1 MTTLT
6 VGTGAGDYAS
16 LGTALAA
23 TQNGD
28 TINLPGG
35 VYYDQTA
42 TVATNVTIQ
51 GVGGTAY
58 LVATQPV
65 SNAKGILV
73 VDAPGTVT
81 INNVSF
87 SGAATSNA
95 NGANAAGIRYQGG
108 NLVLNNDALWGNQN
122 GILATPGSP
131 GTGSIA
137 INNSTVTNNGVSD
150 PSLTAG
156 YGYTHNLYVNDV
168 ASLSITGS
176 TITAANVGHE
186 VKSRAQSTTITNNV
200 IADGPTGTASYSI
213 DLPNGGNGTIRGNT
227 IQQGPASQNPAII
240 SNGEEGNLHAGS
252 LAVTGNTIINNDPSP
267 SSVAVVNA
275 TSTPATVT
283 GNLITGLS
291 SGQIDKNAADTVS
304 NNTLTN
310 AQPNIGLQVLVDGTT
325 VATGSATAATL
336 STDRDR
342 PRLQRVDRHRHTRAE
357 PVDRGER
364 EQRAHGKLRAQPAGL
379 HRQQRGGL
387 VLRHQH
393 RAVRRDGHMVG
404 LRQRQQRAVRHG
416 NLVEQS
422 KLHRF
427 QRAADQCFARVW
439 SVVRRPLFADRTCH
453 HRARRN
459 GAATGDATGDAAA
472 AGAGTHV
479 LRAAGRRHRRHR
491 DGAPAC
497 APEAL
502 GLRPARTQRTG
513 SKGYALGS
521 GPGGSAPWPC

>member
-122 GILATPGSP
+122 GILATPGSA

-291 SGQIDKNAADTVS
+291 SGQIDKNAADNVS

-336 STDRDR
+336 STTATG
-342 PRLQRVDRHRHTRAE
+342 PGYSALTGIGTPGLSLSIGASGSSGHTASF
-357 PVDRGER
+357 V
-364 EQRAHGKLRAQPAGL
+364 LSQPGFTGNNAVASFFDTNTGL
-379 HRQQRGGL
+379 SGAT
-387 VLRHQH
+387 VT
-393 RAVRRDGHMVG
+393 
-404 LRQRQQRAVRHG
+404 
-416 NLVEQS
+416 
-422 KLHRF
+422 
-427 QRAADQCFARVW
+427 W
-439 SVVRRPLFADRTCH
+439 SVYANASNALYGMETLLSSRSFTDFSGLLISASQGFGVSFAGPYSLTELVTIAPDGTAPPPVTPPVTPPLLVPEPMSFVLLAAGIAGTAMARR
-453 HRARRN
+453 RARR
-459 GAATGDATGDAAA
+459 
-472 AGAGTHV
+472 
-479 LRAAGRRHRRHR
+479 RRW
-491 DGAPAC
+491 G
-497 APEAL
+497 
-502 GLRPARTQRTG
+502 
-513 SKGYALGS
+513 
-521 GPGGSAPWPC
+521 